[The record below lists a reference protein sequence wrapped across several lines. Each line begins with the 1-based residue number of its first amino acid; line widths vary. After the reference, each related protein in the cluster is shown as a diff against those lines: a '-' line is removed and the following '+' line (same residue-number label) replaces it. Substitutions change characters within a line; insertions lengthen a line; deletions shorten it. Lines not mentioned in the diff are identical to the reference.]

1 MNANEAKAK
10 ANVIAHKYPD
20 TTRKAWEARK
30 EFAKECGIDIKVFN
44 KGLGP
49 QYEKLV
55 GVLRGVK
62 EIDAYVPVDERSIKL
77 LRTEQQ
83 KLDQII
89 KGYLAITTPKQKPV
103 KHEPQWYGWYVLE
116 TGLERLQ
123 NWAKDGIRNVDNA
136 LQERARKQ
144 DHSEWQR
151 KRAKEAKQEAKK

>member
-10 ANVIAHKYPD
+10 ANAIANKYPD

-30 EFAKECGIDIKVFN
+30 EFAKECGIDIKIFN

-49 QYEKLV
+49 QYDKFV
-55 GVLRGVK
+55 AVLRGVK
-62 EIDAYVPVDERSIKL
+62 EIDAYVPVDERSIKS

-89 KGYLAITTPKQKPV
+89 TSYRAVTTPKQKPA

-116 TGLERLQ
+116 RGLVRLQ
-123 NWAKDGIRNVDNA
+123 TWAKDGIRQVDNS

-144 DHSEWQR
+144 ENSERQR
-151 KRAKEAKQEAKK
+151 KRAKDAKQEAKK